1 MAQRSGTTGA
11 ELVGREPELE
21 TLREF
26 LGSASAPRMLVLH
39 GPPGMGKTTLWEAGC
54 ALAAES
60 GYRVL
65 RARASDT
72 EVELAYSSVADLL
85 ETVTS
90 AELQTS
96 ASPSTAGASG
106 RAPRI
111 DPTDEA
117 PDARTVGTG
126 LTAILRHLSK
136 GERPVL
142 VSVDDVQWLDRD
154 LLSRAE
160 LRGAASHA
168 GSRHVPA
175 HEAFRLRRRRWSKK
189 PASHTRRSR
198 SRR

>member
-1 MAQRSGTTGA
+1 MAQRSGTTGT

-26 LGSASAPRMLVLH
+26 LGSVSAPRMLVLH

-54 ALAAES
+54 AFAAES

-90 AELQTS
+90 AELQPLP
-96 ASPSTAGASG
+96 SPQQQALQVALL
-106 RAPRI
+106 RI

-117 PDARTVGTG
+117 RTHAPSAPVWLRFSGTS
-126 LTAILRHLSK
+126 HK
-136 GERPVL
+136 GEQACARLGRRHPV
-142 VSVDDVQWLDRD
+142 
-154 LLSRAE
+154 A
-160 LRGAASHA
+160 
-168 GSRHVPA
+168 
-175 HEAFRLRRRRWSKK
+175 
-189 PASHTRRSR
+189 RSR
-198 SRR
+198 PPQPR